1 MKKDNW
7 KKGERN
13 NVTIALNVLYNK
25 KEKINPGYVSKNI
38 LCHEK
43 QVIFLMIPN
52 GEGCAAKS
60 KRTHYL
66 AIKKL
71 SILLWEIIS
80 KNHGDFYCLN
90 CLHSFRTKN
99 KLEPHK
105 KWKCEHKA
113 FCNYDIMW

>member
-38 LCHEK
+38 SYHEK
-43 QVIFLMIPN
+43 QVIVLMIPN

-60 KRTHYL
+60 KRKYYL
-66 AIKKL
+66 AIKKI
-71 SILLWEIIS
+71 SILSWKTMVIFIVWIVFIPLEQ
-80 KNHGDFYCLN
+80 KTNLN
-90 CLHSFRTKN
+90 RIKSEN
-99 KLEPHK
+99 VNIKL
-105 KWKCEHKA
+105 
-113 FCNYDIMW
+113 FVIMI

>member
-1 MKKDNW
+1 MKKYNW

-25 KEKINPGYVSKNI
+25 KEKINPGYVSK
-38 LCHEK
+38 K
-43 QVIFLMIPN
+43 QVIVLMIPN

-71 SILLWEIIS
+71 SILL
-80 KNHGDFYCLN
+80 
-90 CLHSFRTKN
+90 
-99 KLEPHK
+99 
-105 KWKCEHKA
+105 
-113 FCNYDIMW
+113 